1 LIFDEQFMK
10 DAMVRIDELQQD
22 MVERSKE
29 IDGAEDYI
37 EKKLE
42 LYDRDEELRDNAKA
56 IQLKEEEISNE
67 FFA

>member
-1 LIFDEQFMK
+1 MK
-10 DAMVRIDELQQD
+10 DAMIRIDELQQD

-37 EKKLE
+37 EKRLE
-42 LYDRDEELRDNAKA
+42 LYDKDEELRDNSKA
-56 IQLKEEEISNE
+56 IQLEEEQISNK

>member
-1 LIFDEQFMK
+1 MK

-29 IDGAEDYI
+29 IDGAQEYI

-42 LYDRDEELRDNAKA
+42 LYDKDEELRNNSKA
-56 IQLKEEEISNE
+56 IRIEEEQISND
-67 FFA
+67 FFECYN

>member
-1 LIFDEQFMK
+1 MK